1 MIKTNKKSFLI
12 MAIFTMLFFAFSYLK
27 FSFGLGS
34 HKFFFSGINFLVP
47 VVGAFLSLP
56 MAAFFIGILFLIK
69 KIALGG
75 LITFGLPTIIATI
88 TFSLMRKQ
96 LNQQCFLIEMSNFFF
111 RVVLPFVAI
120 ITFVMH
126 PVGQQAFIYS
136 FYWLIPISL
145 YFLQKFNIH
154 NSMFTQAL
162 TTTFIA
168 HVVGSVIWLYFIPM
182 TSVQWISL
190 IPIVAIERLVFA
202 FGISLFYFVSKNI
215 IYNFNRKEFG
225 VKPCLKLD

>member
-1 MIKTNKKSFLI
+1 MIKINKKSFLI
-12 MAIFTMLFFAFSYLK
+12 ITIFTVLFFAFSYLK

-56 MAAFFIGILFLIK
+56 VAVIFVGILFFIK

-75 LITFGLPTIIATI
+75 LITFGLPTVIATI
-88 TFSLMRKQ
+88 TFSLIRKQ
-96 LNQQCFLIEMSNFFF
+96 LNQQSFLIEMSNFFF
-111 RVVLPFVAI
+111 RVILPVMAIFLFVL
-120 ITFVMH
+120 H
-126 PVGQQAFIYS
+126 PIGQQAFIYS

-154 NSMFTQAL
+154 NSIFAQAL

-168 HVVGSVIWLYFIPM
+168 HAVGSVMWLYFIPM

-190 IPIVAIERLVFA
+190 IPIVAVERLVFVS
-202 FGISLFYFVSKNI
+202 GISLIHLVIGNVLDRSYYFSKEKNNI
-215 IYNFNRKEFG
+215 TN
-225 VKPCLKLD
+225 L